1 MTFLEFANNHAVLV
15 VFGAVAIS
23 LITMIGLT
31 IIVAIT
37 CDTYKWNKGED
48 E

>member
-1 MTFLEFANNHAVLV
+1 MTFLEFANNHAALV

-23 LITMIGLT
+23 IVVMMGSVIL
-31 IIVAIT
+31 VAIL
-37 CDTYKWNKGED
+37 CDLWVKKGED